1 MVGDRFSNALLFFQ
15 CPPGRPDAIQPAHML
30 VTFGNQ
36 ELCGDLA
43 NKKLVVA
50 SHDHRAGEDLQRPFD
65 HLRACHIEVVGWL
78 VHKQECQIH
87 ANAVT
92 QHRDPAGVKAVVLL
106 RLRQPEEA

>member
-1 MVGDRFSNALLFFQ
+1 MFGDSFSIALVFFQ
-15 CPPGRPDAIQPAHML
+15 CPPDRPVAIQPAHML

-36 ELCGDLA
+36 ELRGDLA
-43 NKKLVVA
+43 NGKRVLA
-50 SHDHRAGEDLQRPFD
+50 SHDHCAGEVLQRPSH

-78 VHKQECQIH
+78 VQKQECQIH

-92 QHRDPAGVKAVVLL
+92 QHRDPAGVNAVVLL